1 MVEGD
6 EQRVRVV
13 DGGGEKRGADD
24 LVEFGEREWGEF
36 DGVVVI
42 EGEERFGG
50 GVE

>member
-1 MVEGD
+1 
-6 EQRVRVV
+6 
-13 DGGGEKRGADD
+13 

-42 EGEERFGG
+42 EGEQRFAG